1 MDPDDILKQEP
12 TYELLVKQLKSAR
25 HKLHTC
31 FTVSKNRKNNIA
43 RLSLA
48 LKTAQAELAIAN
60 AIIAHDQ
67 TVRRELVA
75 ALMGDYNA

>member
-1 MDPDDILKQEP
+1 MDPEALRVEP

-31 FTVSKNRKNNIA
+31 FAVSKRRKLNVA
-43 RLSLA
+43 RLSTK
-48 LKTAQAELAIAN
+48 LKSVEAELAIAN
-60 AIIAHDQ
+60 AIIAYNQ